1 MGDENVKIESVAI
14 FDLETGKK
22 IMDLVP
28 CKTTPELQETVSVE
42 ETVTF
47 EEDLTNDFCEFCR
60 AKLKEEIDGSRVQ
73 AIDDDLHLVYLDK
86 ANNPI
91 ASTAVMPDI
100 INVSNPNKETVFVEF
115 SDGTKEVAHLNDGDE
130 FSLETGIL
138 ICVTKKLLSDLNI
151 MTTGSSAY
159 NKIIKYAMTKIDA
172 TKKAREEF
180 LKKRKEENLKL
191 ASIKQEIKRAENK
204 KREERIREMAEAYRR
219 AIDKIAKQTADDLN
233 YDIQTMLDKLEEELE
248 KRENK

>member
-1 MGDENVKIESVAI
+1 MGDENVKIESVAL

-28 CKTTPELQETVSVE
+28 CKTTPELQETVTVE

-115 SDGTKEVAHLNDGDE
+115 SDGTKEVAHLNEGDV

-138 ICVTKKLLSDLNI
+138 ICITKKLLADMDI

-159 NKIIKYAMTKIDA
+159 NKIIKYAMTKVDA
-172 TKKAREEF
+172 TKKAREAL
-180 LKKRKEENLKL
+180 LKKRKEENMKI
-191 ASIKQEIKRAENK
+191 ASIKQEARRAENK
-204 KREERIREMAEAYRR
+204 KREERIREMSEAYKR
-219 AIDKIAKQTADDLN
+219 AINDVSNQASKELEETFKGFIDDL
-233 YDIQTMLDKLEEELE
+233 E
-248 KRENK
+248 KNIEKDE